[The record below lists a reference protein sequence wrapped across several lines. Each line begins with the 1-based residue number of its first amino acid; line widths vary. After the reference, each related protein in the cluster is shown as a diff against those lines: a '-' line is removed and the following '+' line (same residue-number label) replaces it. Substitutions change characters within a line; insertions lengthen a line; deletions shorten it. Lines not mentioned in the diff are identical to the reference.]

1 MSRPAQAPPQ
11 PPRLTR
17 LEQCQQVDVGCAGSE
32 VTCVLPGLL
41 GAHVLW
47 QAGAGEGLDHVPVCC
62 ILCRGSLPAGRHRL
76 GVQPEGSVGG
86 LLATPALPEAQAGS
100 SRWTPAPPSPPL
112 NTSRGPHSGALPG
125 PASGPRQ
132 PCLPPWPGQTSP
144 QQERRCSGRVPARP
158 QGSGIPLL
166 APPTAPVGCSSVANG
181 SGWDVWAFCGKGPW
195 ECLSPSQKP
204 QSRGG
209 AAVVHSTTVLTSQAE
224 TSIHLHV
231 AAARPGLA

>member
-1 MSRPAQAPPQ
+1 MSAGGRW
-11 PPRLTR
+11 
-17 LEQCQQVDVGCAGSE
+17 CAGSE

-76 GVQPEGSVGG
+76 GVQPEGSVGD

-166 APPTAPVGCSSVANG
+166 APPTAPVGCFSVANG